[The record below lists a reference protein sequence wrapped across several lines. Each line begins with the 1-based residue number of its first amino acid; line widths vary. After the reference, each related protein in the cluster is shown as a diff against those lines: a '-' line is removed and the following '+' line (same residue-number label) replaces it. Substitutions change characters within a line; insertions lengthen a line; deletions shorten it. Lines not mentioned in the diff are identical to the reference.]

1 MWFPQRD
8 FAQALRNSRIFSWTS
23 RDTWRKTVFEAIAN
37 EAVNLPL
44 EEMLRNFR
52 QYA

>member
-1 MWFPQRD
+1 M
-8 FAQALRNSRIFSWTS
+8 AGN
-23 RDTWRKTVFEAIAN
+23 VFEAIGN